1 MTAIFLI
8 FLVVLIGGSSLLLLL
23 LLIGVIVA
31 PIAAL
36 TGRKVQAGQSK
47 YDVITP
53 RYAAMTSMLMLLPY
67 IYLVLRSVGK
77 TPPRGLV
84 MLTYGVLS
92 GAWILGLLIT
102 WIMAGVLLP
111 MLAILVILTFGQ
123 GSNSESLLPVFILI
137 LLGGVAISVLCAV
150 QWWKVRKGFSA
161 FQDVR
166 AELHRQTEKP
176 EHGARL
182 PSGYLRPFVFTTA
195 WTLAT
200 ALGAPAYAIFQ
211 FRIFF

>member
-23 LLIGVIVA
+23 LLMGVIVA

-36 TGRKVQAGQSK
+36 TGRKVQAGQSE
-47 YDVITP
+47 DNVITP

-67 IYLVLRSVGK
+67 MYLVLRSIGK

-111 MLAILVILTFGQ
+111 MLAVLVILTFGQ
-123 GSNSESLLPVFILI
+123 GSSSESLLPVFILI

-150 QWWKVRKGFSA
+150 Q
-161 FQDVR
+161 
-166 AELHRQTEKP
+166 
-176 EHGARL
+176 
-182 PSGYLRPFVFTTA
+182 
-195 WTLAT
+195 
-200 ALGAPAYAIFQ
+200 
-211 FRIFF
+211 

>member
-23 LLIGVIVA
+23 LLMGVIVA

-36 TGRKVQAGQSK
+36 TGRKVQAGQSE
-47 YDVITP
+47 DNVITP

-67 IYLVLRSVGK
+67 MYLVLRSIGK

-111 MLAILVILTFGQ
+111 MLAILVIQ
-123 GSNSESLLPVFILI
+123 GSSIESLLPVFILI

-166 AELHRQTEKP
+166 AELHRQTENP

-211 FRIFF
+211 FGIFF